1 MKVFNQITWLQWLIA
16 TFFVLM
22 FIGTLGLASGYRSG
36 VQDREQDRTTS
47 RTVEILDQYEMGM
60 ADYEAG
66 NYTLALQRFEYI
78 VQQDPNFPGVVNML
92 SETMLRIS
100 EHTVSATAIPTATPT
115 PAPTVDSSMVEALF
129 TQAEIQFQNQEWELL
144 VETITT
150 LRDAEP
156 LYRAKDTDRML
167 FLALYF
173 SGIDKILNEGN
184 LEGGVY
190 DFSLVERFAPLA
202 AQGRIYQEWAR
213 LYQIGVSFWGIFPD
227 KAVYYFS
234 QLTSTAPYLH
244 DLSGFYAR
252 DRYRLALEQYGDHLS
267 HAGEW
272 CLALEQY
279 QLANGL
285 LEEPA
290 LQPTLTYVETMCSTG
305 QAAPTTEPE
314 PDPEWTPTPFETL
327 LPTLTVDPENTPT
340 PEAEETP
347 VPTNPPV
354 EPTATPE
361 PTLETPPTEAPP
373 EPTPTPEPTS

>member
-1 MKVFNQITWLQWLIA
+1 MKVFNQITWLQWLIV

-36 VQDREQDRTTS
+36 VQDREQDLTTS
-47 RTVEILDQYEMGM
+47 RAVEILSQYEMGM
-60 ADYEAG
+60 NDYEAG
-66 NYTLALQRFEYI
+66 NYALALQRFNYV
-78 VQQDPNFPGVVNML
+78 VQQDPNFPDVVNML
-92 SETMLRIS
+92 SETMVRIS
-100 EHTVSATAIPTATPT
+100 EQTVSATAIPTATPT
-115 PAPTVDSSMVEALF
+115 PAPTVDSSMVAALF
-129 TQAEIQFQNQEWELL
+129 TQAEIQFQNQEWKLL

-150 LRDAEP
+150 LRDADP

-173 SGIDKILNEGN
+173 NGIDKILNEGN

-234 QLTSTAPYLH
+234 QLASTAPYLH

-252 DRYRLALEQYGDHLS
+252 DRYRLALVQYGDHLS
-267 HAGEW
+267 QAGEW

-290 LQPTLTYVETMCSTG
+290 LQPTFTYVETMCSTG
-305 QAAPTTEPE
+305 QATPTTEPE
-314 PDPEWTPTPFETL
+314 LDPEWTPTPFETL
-327 LPTLTVDPENTPT
+327 LPTVTVDPENTPT

-347 VPTNPPV
+347 VPTNSPV